1 MARKP
6 KKPSASRSRDAEGTK
21 TKILAAAR
29 TRFAK
34 EGYERA
40 TIRAIALDAGIDPAL
55 VMRYFGNKEKLF
67 TVAAEFDLRLP
78 DFTAL
83 PRHQVGAAVVAYFL
97 DRWER
102 DDTFTA
108 LLRAAVTHDAAETRV
123 RAILGT
129 QVAPM
134 IGALSD
140 DPARTPARAILVA
153 SQLLGIALCRYV
165 FRMPAAAN
173 MSRADVVSWLGPTIQ
188 RYITGAPSV

>member
-6 KKPSASRSRDAEGTK
+6 EKRPAPRSRDPEGTK
-21 TKILAAAR
+21 ARILAAAR
-29 TRFAK
+29 IRFAS

-67 TVAAEFDLRLP
+67 SVAAEFDLRLP
-78 DFTAL
+78 DFASL
-83 PRHQVGAAVVAYFL
+83 PRDQVGAALVAYFL

-108 LLRAAVTHDAAETRV
+108 LLRAAVTHEAAEKQV
-123 RAILGT
+123 RAILGE

-134 IGALSD
+134 IGGISD
-140 DPARTPARAILVA
+140 DPARAPARAVLVA
-153 SQLLGIALCRYV
+153 SQLLGMALCRYV
-165 FRMPAAAN
+165 FRMPAAAR
-173 MSRADVVSWLGPTIQ
+173 MSRADVVAWLGPTIQ
-188 RYITGAPSV
+188 RYVTGGPGA